1 MNRTNTLFT
10 KGLALFA
17 LLSLLPSCV
26 LQDAR
31 EVSTDKVYFTFNIG
45 SALSHQGGVRVHD
58 STAPQI
64 NQDNLDFEDRV
75 ERLAV
80 FVFDN
85 STSALA
91 GSVFTSATSFKLKID
106 KPGTYD
112 FYFIANYIDQ
122 PVGSPDRVEEFDT
135 RTKVEAYLVKEQL
148 KGDTFFSGIKGSGAA
163 MPMAR
168 VYKSQK
174 VDEGGTYMAP
184 KPFYPT
190 VVASGKGQLKPVSSF
205 GDDYQSAISQKTV
218 NLVRACAKI
227 ALSFRGLG
235 AQSIASV
242 KYNNVA
248 TDYTFMEIPRKGSAG
263 AEQTM
268 TTSPF
273 DPDKPNE
280 PITARAYVPERL
292 FDVAP
297 TWDSRTTNGINYIT
311 ITMKSGKVYEVPLIT
326 ANDILA
332 TQDYMTIATSNA
344 ANYSIIRN
352 HYYILDINIP
362 QDGKELDIALKVMP
376 WDLVESQMSYERPE
390 YFLEIIKQDNEGKYT
405 TTPLTDINQEI
416 TLDDISYGKV
426 RGLQIRFKINK
437 PIGAIW
443 TATITNGRDFKM
455 SGDVSGVINDGIV
468 TGQGEWHTFTI
479 TPRNPFE
486 TEPRYTQFYI
496 TVEGKELYLGFKD
509 DGKGN
514 MIPDNRFISDGSS
527 EKWQIKQ
534 IGRTI

>member
-1 MNRTNTLFT
+1 MRLLV
-10 KGLALFA
+10 GLA
-17 LLSLLPSCV
+17 LLSLLGLPSCTK
-26 LQDAR
+26 QDDVP
-31 EVSTDKVYFTFNIG
+31 ESGTDVYMSFQMSQVASG
-45 SALSHQGGVRVHD
+45 SGVRAQGSSPSINTDVKDREDFVSRFGVFIFEAGD
-58 STAPQI
+58 SDAKVAEKFSDQA
-64 NQDNLDFEDRV
+64 F
-75 ERLAV
+75 
-80 FVFDN
+80 FVMK
-85 STSALA
+85 
-91 GSVFTSATSFKLKID
+91 FKK
-106 KPGTYD
+106 GTYD
-112 FYFIANYIDQ
+112 FYFIANYPPSDETSLSQ
-122 PVGSPDRVEEFDT
+122 MNKSELEGYLKASKPYKLYNVPL
-135 RTKVEAYLVKEQL
+135 EARP
-148 KGDTFFSGIKGSGAA
+148 FF
-163 MPMAR
+163 PMAR
-168 VYKSQK
+168 VYKHQE
-174 VDEGGTYMAP
+174 VEGGTYMAP

-205 GDDYQSAISQKTV
+205 GDDYQSATRQKTV

-227 ALSFRGLG
+227 ALNFRGLG